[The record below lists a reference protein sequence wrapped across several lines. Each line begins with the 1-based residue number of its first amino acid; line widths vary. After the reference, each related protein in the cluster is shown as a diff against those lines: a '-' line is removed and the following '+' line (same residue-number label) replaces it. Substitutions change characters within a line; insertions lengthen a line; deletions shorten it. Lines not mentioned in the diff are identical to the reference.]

1 MNWDAISAI
10 AELLGAVGVIASL
23 IYLAIQIRQNTSV
36 ARAETTKDLYLA
48 SREAIMAIASN
59 DHLAKIWTEIR
70 NFENEDEARRYA
82 FYQSFFRLYE
92 LQFNLAKQGLL
103 DDSIAGSYEL
113 IIRMF
118 AGTPY
123 FPAYWER
130 AHGEFNDEFAT
141 YVDDQFALVTA
152 EASLPSA

>member
-1 MNWDAISAI
+1 
-10 AELLGAVGVIASL
+10 
-23 IYLAIQIRQNTSV
+23 
-36 ARAETTKDLYLA
+36 
-48 SREAIMAIASN
+48 MAIASN

-70 NFENEDEARRYA
+70 NFESEDEARRYA

-92 LQFNLAKQGLL
+92 LQFNLANQGLL
-103 DDSIAGSYEL
+103 DESIAGSYEL

-118 AGTPY
+118 AGTSY

-141 YVDDQFALVTA
+141 YVDDQFALVLA
-152 EASLPSA
+152 EA